1 MERWHALHTK
11 PRAERRVVE
20 ALEARGLTVYAPVIC
35 FTDRRGRLIE
45 RPFFPRYVLARF
57 DWEQSGMGS
66 VRWTPGLI
74 DVVRFEGQPAVL
86 ADADVA
92 RLQARMDA
100 LDGDAFMALK
110 PGEPVQ
116 IVEGPFAGLDA
127 VFERR
132 LNAEG
137 RVAVLL
143 RMLGRET
150 RTTLPGEAV
159 ERRSPR

>member
-1 MERWHALHTK
+1 MRETERLQDVSEVAAVVDELAAGGQRIGVGLSI
-11 PRAERRVVE
+11 PRH
-20 ALEARGLTVYAPVIC
+20 
-35 FTDRRGRLIE
+35 FTRAGED
-45 RPFFPRYVLARF
+45 PFA
-57 DWEQSGMGS
+57 S
-66 VRWTPGLI
+66 VRWTTGLV
-74 DVVRFEGQPAVL
+74 DVVRFEGRPAEMS
-86 ADADVA
+86 DEDVG

-132 LNAEG
+132 LSADG

-143 RMLGRET
+143 RILGRQT
-150 RTTLPGEAV
+150 RATLPGEAV
-159 ERRSPR
+159 ERRTGR